1 MIHAHKV
8 SRWFGSG
15 VRKHVAVEN
24 LNLDIQSG
32 EVVGLLGPNGAGK
45 TTTIRMITG
54 FIPPSE
60 GSIAIS
66 PPQSGGSQAGR
77 HEGFD
82 TIEQSLEARRLI
94 GYLPDASP
102 LYPEMRVANYLDFR
116 GRLYG
121 LDRRTRMAAVSRCL
135 SRCWLNEV
143 KDQRCGTLSKGFR
156 QRVGLASAL
165 LHDPPVLVLDEP
177 ISGLDP
183 SQIRE
188 TRGLIR
194 ELADKRTVLVSSH
207 ILPEVEKTCTRV
219 VIIVRG
225 RVRADGA
232 PMDLMAREQAASGVK
247 GREVIL
253 EAMCSLP
260 GDAERL
266 RAVLGEIRGIRAVQ
280 IDSESGGWVRATI
293 RVDGGGARNDAARP
307 EGAVAAHDRDATE
320 VRVAIAAAVA
330 RAGLAMREL
339 SVQRASLEQLFLRM
353 MEEDSTSHAR
363 DALGTEHAA

>member
-24 LNLDIQSG
+24 LNLDIHSG

-66 PPQSGGSQAGR
+66 PPQSGDSQVR

-102 LYPEMRVANYLDFR
+102 LYPEMRVADYLDFR

-121 LDRRTRMAAVSRCL
+121 LDRRTRVAAVSRCM

-156 QRVGLASAL
+156 QRVGLASSL

-183 SQIRE
+183 AQIRE
-188 TRGLIR
+188 TRSLIR

-232 PMDLMAREQAASGVK
+232 PMELMAREQAASGVK
-247 GREVIL
+247 GREVTL
-253 EAMCSLP
+253 EAMCPQP

-266 RAVLGEIRGIRAVQ
+266 RSVLGELRGIRAVHVE
-280 IDSESGGWVRATI
+280 SEPGGWVRATI
-293 RVDGGGARNDAARP
+293 RVEGGGS
-307 EGAVAAHDRDATE
+307 HDRDATE

-353 MEEDSTSHAR
+353 MEDDSASHPR
-363 DALGTEHAA
+363 DAQGTEHAA